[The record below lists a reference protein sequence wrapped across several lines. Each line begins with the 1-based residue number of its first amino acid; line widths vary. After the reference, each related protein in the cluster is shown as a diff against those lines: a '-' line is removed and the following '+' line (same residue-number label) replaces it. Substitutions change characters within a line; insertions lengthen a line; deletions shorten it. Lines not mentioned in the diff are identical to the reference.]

1 MIIGDPKKCPKA
13 LSDGCTTCSK
23 IYSGEDRMEFGNC
36 REEPIKINFH
46 MKFKEQL
53 TEKQRKQSGRDPW
66 KELQY
71 A

>member
-1 MIIGDPKKCPKA
+1 MIIGDPKKCPIA

-53 TEKQRKQSGRDPW
+53 TEKQ
-66 KELQY
+66 
-71 A
+71 